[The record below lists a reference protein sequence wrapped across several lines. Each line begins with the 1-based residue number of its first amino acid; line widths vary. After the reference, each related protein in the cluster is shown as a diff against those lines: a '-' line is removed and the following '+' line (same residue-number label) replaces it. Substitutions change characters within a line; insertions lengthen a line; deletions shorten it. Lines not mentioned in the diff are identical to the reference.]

1 MPLKIKEVAQ
11 PDDKRRAVIANMSEG
26 KIRTLAKGK
35 GRDAILARS
44 VLREMGD
51 TEAMPQGDQEPT
63 RGLEKGGMSTKKY
76 AKGGMVK
83 CGASNP
89 PGQKSSQKLMYGG
102 MVSGRKK

>member
-63 RGLEKGGMSTKKY
+63 RGLK
-76 AKGGMVK
+76 KGGMVK